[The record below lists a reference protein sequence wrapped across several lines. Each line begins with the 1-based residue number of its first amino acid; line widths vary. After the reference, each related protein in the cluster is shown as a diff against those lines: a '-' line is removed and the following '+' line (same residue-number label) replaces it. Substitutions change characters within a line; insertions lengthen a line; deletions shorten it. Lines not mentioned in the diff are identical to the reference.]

1 MKPVAVYLR
10 VSTEDQEK
18 GIKSQEHAINEYL
31 TGHGLTGVWYRD
43 RLSGKDLKRP
53 AFQKMQS
60 AIFNGKHDTI
70 VVWKLDRI
78 SRSLRDGINV
88 MCEWFDQ
95 GIRVV
100 SVTQQLDFNGTAGR
114 IITPVLFALAELD
127 RENIRENTK
136 RGMRAAKERG
146 AILGKRPKLF
156 AKDITPLLQQGMSM
170 AVAAKHLGVSRQ
182 AIYDALKREGM
193 TPAEARCKENRK

>member
-1 MKPVAVYLR
+1 MKPVAIYIR

-18 GIKSQEHAINEYL
+18 GLRSQEHAINEYL
-31 TGHGLTGVWYRD
+31 TGHGLKGMWYRD

-53 AFQKMQS
+53 AFQMMQE

-70 VVWKLDRI
+70 IVWKLDRI
-78 SRSLRDGINV
+78 SRSLRDGINL
-88 MCEWFDQ
+88 MGDWLDQ

-136 RGMRAAKERG
+136 RGMRAAKARG
-146 AILGKRPKLF
+146 VKLGKRPKLF

-170 AVAAKHLGVSRQ
+170 PKAAKQLGVSRQ
-182 AIYDALKREGM
+182 AIYNALQREGM
-193 TPAEARCKENRK
+193 TPEEARQQ